1 MQQHNKR
8 SDSALSEPLLS
19 LSHDDHQHDHDHDEG
34 HHHYHPSTSAIHR
47 QRHRSGMGFT
57 WKHILYLIVMMTI
70 GAALLDAI
78 INGGLAALMYHDQG
92 NIRVWEWPNTLGG
105 DIIIT
110 TLLTGILTWLIA
122 SNLVMRDLRVGVPL
136 LGKMGSLNLY
146 SPEFRRG
153 KFYNYFLRMEDLIR
167 LPGKGNWKKHF
178 VKFVLL
184 VLRGIPFTL
193 IWFVIF
199 APATLAVMMALEYGA
214 DINLW
219 WPSAVVFKAIWG
231 GGMGLFVTP
240 AVGVLAMASYEDNEA
255 EAINSSRSDATDDD
269 SESGLKSEPNSTY
282 GTGEEEEA

>member
-1 MQQHNKR
+1 
-8 SDSALSEPLLS
+8 
-19 LSHDDHQHDHDHDEG
+19 
-34 HHHYHPSTSAIHR
+34 
-47 QRHRSGMGFT
+47 MGFT

>member
-1 MQQHNKR
+1 MQHR
-8 SDSALSEPLLS
+8 SDSSLSEPLLS
-19 LSHDDHQHDHDHDEG
+19 LEHNNQDDYNFDHGDEG
-34 HHHYHPSTSAIHR
+34 TTHRSSSSSAIR
-47 QRHRSGMGFT
+47 SRHKSGMGFT

-110 TLLTGILTWLIA
+110 TLLTGILTWIIA

-153 KFYNYFLRMEDLIR
+153 KFYNYFLHMEDLIR

-193 IWFVIF
+193 IWFVVF

-240 AVGVLAMASYEDNEA
+240 AVGVLAMASFEDNEA
-255 EAINSSRSDATDDD
+255 KAINSDATDGD
-269 SESGLKSEPNSTY
+269 SESGLKSETNSTY

>member
-1 MQQHNKR
+1 MQKKR
-8 SDSALSEPLLS
+8 SDSSLSEPLLPLQQHNDDYNGGDDS
-19 LSHDDHQHDHDHDEG
+19 SHYRRSSSSSAVG
-34 HHHYHPSTSAIHR
+34 RHHK
-47 QRHRSGMGFT
+47 SGMGFT

-105 DIIIT
+105 DIMVT
-110 TLLTGILTWLIA
+110 TLLTGILTWIIA

-146 SPEFRRG
+146 SPEFRQG

-178 VKFVLL
+178 VKFILL

-193 IWFVIF
+193 IWFVVF

-214 DINLW
+214 GINLW

-240 AVGVLAMASYEDNEA
+240 AVGVLAMASFEDNEA
-255 EAINSSRSDATDDD
+255 KSVNSDAADAD
-269 SESGLKSEPNSTY
+269 SESGLKSETNSTY

>member
-1 MQQHNKR
+1 
-8 SDSALSEPLLS
+8 
-19 LSHDDHQHDHDHDEG
+19 
-34 HHHYHPSTSAIHR
+34 
-47 QRHRSGMGFT
+47 MGFT
-57 WKHILYLIVMMTI
+57 WKHILYLIIMMTI

-110 TLLTGILTWLIA
+110 TLLTGLLTWIIA

-136 LGKMGSLNLY
+136 LGKMGSLNIY

-167 LPGKGNWKKHF
+167 LPGKGNVKKHF
-178 VKFVLL
+178 VKFILL

-193 IWFVIF
+193 IWFIIF

-214 DINLW
+214 NINLW

-231 GGMGLFVTP
+231 GGMGFFITP
-240 AVGVLAMASYEDNEA
+240 VVGVLAMASYEDPA
-255 EAINSSRSDATDDD
+255 KDGDSSSSSGTDQD
-269 SESGLKSEPNSTY
+269 SETGLKSAEVDSTY
-282 GTGEEEEA
+282 GTGEDEQA